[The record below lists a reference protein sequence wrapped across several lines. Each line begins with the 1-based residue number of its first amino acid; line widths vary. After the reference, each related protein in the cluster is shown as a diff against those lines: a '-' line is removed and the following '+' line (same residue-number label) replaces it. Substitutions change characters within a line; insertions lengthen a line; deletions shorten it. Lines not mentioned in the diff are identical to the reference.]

1 MLGGLSQVLP
11 TSRWGLTTASFQT
24 DEVMARGRGIRMKSA
39 RLAQALVSCACCL
52 CAVPSEARF
61 LQVDPIGYQDQ
72 INLYAYVN
80 NDPLNQVDP
89 RGTDAIVLVNPDGSR
104 NIILPM
110 TFTGNGATP
119 ANVATAI
126 GNIQKT
132 WTGTFDG
139 IKVTTTVVQGSS
151 PLAPDVKNTMA
162 ITTGN
167 TSRVDATNGTQTVGD
182 KGVGTFGHEGGHYMG
197 APDRGGSG
205 MMAPGSSTR
214 PSGQDVNAITQTRTP
229 TGAINTVI
237 KCGQGGETRC

>member
-1 MLGGLSQVLP
+1 
-11 TSRWGLTTASFQT
+11 
-24 DEVMARGRGIRMKSA
+24 MKSA

-61 LQVDPIGYQDQ
+61 LQVEPIGYQDQ

-167 TSRVDATNGTQTVGD
+167 TSRVDATKGTQTVGD

>member
-1 MLGGLSQVLP
+1 
-11 TSRWGLTTASFQT
+11 
-24 DEVMARGRGIRMKSA
+24 MKSA

-61 LQVDPIGYQDQ
+61 LQVEPIGYQDQ

-167 TSRVDATNGTQTVGD
+167 TSRVDATNGSQGHSFVRGGNTGEVTMKDVKGTPITQPNGTQTVGD

>member
-1 MLGGLSQVLP
+1 MKPISIARVL
-11 TSRWGLTTASFQT
+11 T
-24 DEVMARGRGIRMKSA
+24 
-39 RLAQALVSCACCL
+39 
-52 CAVPSEARF
+52 CAVLVVAALPAEARF
-61 LQVDPIGYQDQ
+61 LQVDPIGYDDQ

-89 RGTDAIVLVNPDGSR
+89 RGTDAIVLMYPDGSR
-104 NIILPM
+104 DIILPM
-110 TFTGNGATP
+110 TFTGNAATP

-139 IKVTTTVVQGSS
+139 NKVTTTVVQGSS

-167 TSRVDATNGTQTVGD
+167 TSRVDATNSSQGHSFVRGGNTGEVTMKDVKGTPITQPNGTQTVGD
-182 KGVGTFGHEGGHYMG
+182 KGVGTYGHEGGHYMG

-214 PSGQDVNAITQTRTP
+214 PSGQDVNAITQPRTP

-237 KCGQGGETRC
+237 KCGQNGETRC

>member
-1 MLGGLSQVLP
+1 
-11 TSRWGLTTASFQT
+11 
-24 DEVMARGRGIRMKSA
+24 MKSA

-61 LQVDPIGYQDQ
+61 LQVEPIGYQDQ

-162 ITTGN
+162 ITTVN
-167 TSRVDATNGTQTVGD
+167 TSRVDATKGTQTVVD

-229 TGAINTVI
+229 TGAINTVPLPS
-237 KCGQGGETRC
+237 CAPSLTVVRCLAAPSLVRA

>member
-1 MLGGLSQVLP
+1 M
-11 TSRWGLTTASFQT
+11 
-24 DEVMARGRGIRMKSA
+24 
-39 RLAQALVSCACCL
+39 
-52 CAVPSEARF
+52 
-61 LQVDPIGYQDQ
+61 
-72 INLYAYVN
+72 
-80 NDPLNQVDP
+80 
-89 RGTDAIVLVNPDGSR
+89 
-104 NIILPM
+104 
-110 TFTGNGATP
+110 
-119 ANVATAI
+119 ATAI

>member
-1 MLGGLSQVLP
+1 
-11 TSRWGLTTASFQT
+11 
-24 DEVMARGRGIRMKSA
+24 MKSA

-61 LQVDPIGYQDQ
+61 LQVEPIGYQDQ

>member
-1 MLGGLSQVLP
+1 
-11 TSRWGLTTASFQT
+11 
-24 DEVMARGRGIRMKSA
+24 MKSA

>member
-1 MLGGLSQVLP
+1 
-11 TSRWGLTTASFQT
+11 
-24 DEVMARGRGIRMKSA
+24 MKSA

-167 TSRVDATNGTQTVGD
+167 TSRVDATKGTQTVGD

-229 TGAINTVI
+229 TGAINPVI